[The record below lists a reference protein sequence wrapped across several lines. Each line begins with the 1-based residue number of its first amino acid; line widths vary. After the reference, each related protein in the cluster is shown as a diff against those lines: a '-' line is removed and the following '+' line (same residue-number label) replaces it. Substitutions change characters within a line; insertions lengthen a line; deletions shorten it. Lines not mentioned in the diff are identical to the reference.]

1 MFAWSPFAVE
11 SWGPSSQRVERALRP
26 HVKQVSPARVVY
38 GMRSVL
44 WLSKARLK
52 GWVTTMLGSDVLV
65 GMLVDYGVSSIF
77 GVPGDTNVMFY
88 EALQRRSSEIRH
100 VMARDER
107 SAGFMADAY
116 ARLGNRPGVFEC
128 PSGAGSTYSL
138 PAVAEANASA
148 VPIILLTIDVPLAS
162 EGRGVITELDCAR
175 LYEPVTKMSELVKSA
190 EKIPEVIRRA
200 FRTATSGTPGAVHLQ
215 IPSDILRME
224 VDETQ
229 LSLHVEHECITYPSY
244 RTRPVK
250 EKIDRLVELLS
261 AADRPLIVTG
271 GGVRRS
277 GAEASVTTLAERLGI
292 PVVTTITGQG
302 SVPADHRL
310 AIGVIGDNGFHP
322 HANLAIEEADLV
334 VFLGSKIGS
343 VVTVGFTFPTVSQEK
358 RIVHVDINPV
368 ALGNNYE
375 NILSIAGDVRAVVDD
390 LLSQTSEED
399 IRASSRDEWV
409 RHLSERRSTFWLNAS
424 VLLERDEVPLRPERI
439 AQELNKSLIE
449 YGEPVHVLSDAGTP
463 TPYMTRFLKTNSRV
477 SLTIPR
483 AFGGLGYA
491 IPAVVGA
498 WAADPSRRPIGLFG
512 DGSLGMSA
520 GELESL
526 ARLKVP
532 AVLILFSNGT
542 FGWIKGLHRLNGHRE
557 PMSVD
562 FAKPDGRA
570 LGEAFG
576 IRSWSVETPDEFA
589 TALKEAF
596 ATNGPSL
603 IDVAVESIAD
613 RVPPVYSWLRK
624 LDRDPLS
631 LDSDD
636 VFYFH

>member
-1 MFAWSPFAVE
+1 
-11 SWGPSSQRVERALRP
+11 
-26 HVKQVSPARVVY
+26 
-38 GMRSVL
+38 
-44 WLSKARLK
+44 
-52 GWVTTMLGSDVLV
+52 MLGSDILV
-65 GMLVDYGVSSIF
+65 AMLVDYGVSNIF
-77 GVPGDTNVMFY
+77 GVPGDTNVTFY
-88 EALQRRSSEIRH
+88 EALQRRGPEIRH

-116 ARLGNRPGVFEC
+116 ARLGDRPGVFEC

-148 VPIILLTIDVPLAS
+148 VPIILLTIDIPLAG

-215 IPSDILRME
+215 IPSDILQDE
-224 VDETQ
+224 VDETRI
-229 LSLHVEHECITYPSY
+229 SLHVEHECKTFPSF
-244 RTRPVK
+244 RTRPAG
-250 EKIDRLVELLS
+250 EKIDRLAELLMTS
-261 AADRPLIVTG
+261 ERPLIVTG

-277 GAEASVTTLAERLGI
+277 RAGAAVTALADRLAI

-302 SVPADHRL
+302 AVPADHPL
-310 AIGVIGDNGFHP
+310 AIGVVGDNGFHP
-322 HANLAIEEADLV
+322 HANLAMEEADLV

-343 VVTVGFTFPTVSQEK
+343 VVTVGFTFPTVTQNK
-358 RIVHVDINPV
+358 RIVHVDINPL
-368 ALGNNYE
+368 ALGNNFE
-375 NILSIAGDVRAVVDD
+375 NVLSIAGDVGAVVDD
-390 LLSQTSEED
+390 LLRRNPDTG
-399 IRASSRDEWV
+399 IATPARAEWV
-409 RHLSERRSTFWLNAS
+409 RHLSELRSTFWLNAS
-424 VLLERDEVPLRPERI
+424 ALLERDEAPLRPERI
-439 AQELNKSLIE
+439 AHELNEFLVQ

-463 TPYMTRFLKTNSRV
+463 TPYMTRFLKTNQKV

-491 IPAVVGA
+491 IPAVIGA
-498 WAADPSRRPIGLFG
+498 WFADPTRRPIGLFG

-526 ARLKVP
+526 TRLNVP

-542 FGWIKGLHRLNGHRE
+542 FGWIKGLQRLRGHRE
-557 PMSVD
+557 PISVD
-562 FAKPDGRA
+562 FTKPDGKA

-576 IRSWSVETPDEFA
+576 IRSWSVETPHDLA
-589 TALKEAF
+589 VALGEAF

-603 IDVAVESIAD
+603 INVAVESIAD

-624 LDRDPLS
+624 LDRDPLD
-631 LDSDD
+631 LGSDD
-636 VFYFH
+636 VLYFD